1 MYILIWPNIGKR
13 KLLKSER
20 KDRFPTKEEQG
31 QQISCWLEDILKG
44 LRKDKGFPGGTS
56 GKEPA
61 CQCRRHKRCRFD
73 PWSGISPEGGHGHP
87 FQYSCMENPMDRGV
101 WQAIIH
107 ECMLSHFSH
116 VRLFATL
123 WLLCPQDSPGKNTG
137 MGGHALL
144 QGIFLTQV
152 HGVAESDMTEATQ
165 HTAHKRR

>member
-1 MYILIWPNIGKR
+1 MYILIWPNIGKI

-31 QQISCWLEDILKG
+31 QKISCCLEDILKG

-56 GKEPA
+56 RKEPA
-61 CQCRRHKRCRFD
+61 CQCRRHKRRMFD
-73 PWSGISPEGGHGHP
+73 PWSGISPEEGHGHA

-101 WQAIIH
+101 Y
-107 ECMLSHFSH
+107 ECVLNHFSH

-123 WLLCPQDSPGKNTG
+123 WLLCPWDSPGKKTG

-144 QGIFLTQV
+144 QGIFPTQV
-152 HGVAESDMTEATQ
+152 HGVTESDVTEATQ